1 MLASHKGHPVVVN
14 MWATWCDPCREEFP
28 DLVRLHREL
37 DGRGLQVVAISMDM
51 GSALDSSVIPFL
63 KAQGAAFAT
72 YIRDGTV
79 ENDEDFINA
88 VDPEWSGALPAT
100 FVYDRDG
107 RITKKIFGPTSYSQ
121 LKEVVMPLLAPPA
134 SP

>member
-37 DGRGLQVVAISMDM
+37 GGGGLQVVAISMDM
-51 GSALDSSVIPFL
+51 GSVLESAVIPFL
-63 KAQGAAFAT
+63 KAQGASLPA
-72 YIRDGTV
+72 YIRDGSV

-100 FVYDRDG
+100 FIYDGNG
-107 RITKKIFGPTSYSQ
+107 RLAKKILGPTTYSQ
-121 LKEVVMPLLAPPA
+121 LKEAVTPLLAP
-134 SP
+134 SKQ